1 MTLTL
6 KLFGGKMEPV
16 TAIIGAIAAGAA
28 AAAKD
33 TASQAVK
40 DAYSGVK
47 SMILK
52 HFSNK
57 NKAEGEMVLTNYT
70 TKPDTW
76 KAPMKE
82 ALLETDADK
91 SADIMAA
98 VEKLQK
104 ALEEMQGGPEV
115 MAKYNIKNSK
125 VGVIGDGTIVKGDV
139 NIES

>member
-6 KLFGGKMEPV
+6 KLFGGKMEPI

-47 SMILK
+47 SMILE

-57 NKAEGEMVLTNYT
+57 NKTDGEMVLTNYT
-70 TKPDTW
+70 TKPDIW
-76 KAPMKE
+76 QEPMKD
-82 ALLETDADK
+82 ALIETDADK

-104 ALEEMQGGPEV
+104 TFEKMQGGPEI
-115 MAKYNIKNSK
+115 MAKYNIKDSH
-125 VGVIGDGTIVKGDV
+125 VGVVGDGTIVKGDV

>member
-6 KLFGGKMEPV
+6 KLCGGKMEPV
-16 TAIIGAIAAGAA
+16 TAIIGAIAAGAT

-47 SMILK
+47 SLILE

-57 NKAEGEMVLTNYT
+57 NKTDGEMVLTNYT
-70 TKPDTW
+70 TKPDIW
-76 KAPMKE
+76 QEPMKD
-82 ALLETDADK
+82 ALIETDADK
-91 SADIMAA
+91 SADIIAA

-104 ALEEMQGGPEV
+104 AIENITGRPEI

-125 VGVIGDGTIVKGDV
+125 AGVIGDGTIIEGDV
-139 NIES
+139 KIGS

>member
-1 MTLTL
+1 
-6 KLFGGKMEPV
+6 MEPV
-16 TAIIGAIAAGAA
+16 TEIIGAIAAGAA
-28 AAAKD
+28 AATKD

-57 NKAEGEMVLTNYT
+57 NKAEGEMVLKNYT

-82 ALLETDADK
+82 ALIETDAGK
-91 SADIMAA
+91 SADIIAA

-104 ALEEMQGGPEV
+104 ALEEMQGGPEI
-115 MAKYNIKNSK
+115 MAKYTIKNSK